1 MPEKE
6 KHVLFQKKSASDYS
20 ETDFSLSGFT
30 FFRPRRVSPIRT
42 FYPFLIFSSL
52 DKVFLLAVLSLLST
66 PLMCAIAE

>member
-30 FFRPRRVSPIRT
+30 FFVLVE
-42 FYPFLIFSSL
+42 FLQFGLFILF
-52 DKVFLLAVLSLLST
+52 
-66 PLMCAIAE
+66 